1 MGGPCAYNPEPLADF
16 ADVIL
21 VGEGE
26 EMNLEF
32 YQVWADHLRAHNGKM
47 NKKELLDEV
56 VKIEG
61 AYVPRFYDVAYD
73 DAGHVLSVT
82 PNHPNAPAKI
92 VKRYLQH
99 MDHAFFPE
107 KPIVPYMD
115 VIHDRAM
122 LEVQRGCTRGCRFC
136 QAGMLYR
143 PVREKTV
150 DELQQQARNI
160 LYHTGHND
168 LSLTSLS
175 TSDYTCVDVLLRS
188 LIAEMQP
195 QNISVSLPSLR
206 VDNFSMNLANEMQ
219 KGKKTGLTFAPEAG
233 TQRLR
238 DVINKGVLE
247 SNLDSVARMA
257 FSNGWSKIKLYF
269 MMGLPTETDEDLD
282 GIAALAYKVLQI
294 GDEIRREQ
302 GGKGPAP
309 QVTVSV
315 SGFVPKPFTPFE
327 FEPQVRGE
335 ELRRRQRYLRDKI
348 KHKRVAY
355 HYHDSQV
362 SYIEAIFAKGDRRL
376 GQVLYRAWEK
386 GCKFDGWGEYFY
398 VDWWLEAFAECGL
411 DPEFYAYRTIPYDE
425 VLPWDHISCGV
436 RKEYLI
442 KEHQKA
448 MRAEVTPDCRVG
460 QCHVCGACQDL
471 DVALDLKGGWLRVN
485 TNAVPQD

>member
-1 MGGPCAYNPEPLADF
+1 MMRDWIEDHLLGKVEKPLRYQGNEMNAVHKDWDSTVLRMVFAFPDVYEIGMSHLGLSILYHQANAQPDYLMERVFAPWTDMEGLMRENNIPLFSLESYRPVKEFHGIGFTLQYEMSYSNILNMLDLAGIPLRWWERSDDDPLIFMGGPCAYNPEPLADF

-247 SNLDSVARMA
+247 SNLDSVARH
-257 FSNGWSKIKLYF
+257 
-269 MMGLPTETDEDLD
+269 
-282 GIAALAYKVLQI
+282 
-294 GDEIRREQ
+294 
-302 GGKGPAP
+302 
-309 QVTVSV
+309 
-315 SGFVPKPFTPFE
+315 GF
-327 FEPQVRGE
+327 Q
-335 ELRRRQRYLRDKI
+335 Q
-348 KHKRVAY
+348 
-355 HYHDSQV
+355 
-362 SYIEAIFAKGDRRL
+362 
-376 GQVLYRAWEK
+376 
-386 GCKFDGWGEYFY
+386 
-398 VDWWLEAFAECGL
+398 WLEQNQTVFYDGL
-411 DPEFYAYRTIPYDE
+411 AHRN
-425 VLPWDHISCGV
+425 
-436 RKEYLI
+436 R
-442 KEHQKA
+442 
-448 MRAEVTPDCRVG
+448 
-460 QCHVCGACQDL
+460 
-471 DVALDLKGGWLRVN
+471 
-485 TNAVPQD
+485 